1 MLVKKIEIKLNKTQ
15 QNQFVID
22 QNNLRFMHNFY
33 LSYQDLNH
41 EMYRLG
47 NSDIKFIS
55 GYEFMKLFN
64 NEILKLNPDLNF
76 IKNTNSKAVLHV
88 IRNLDQTFKK
98 FFKNQSGYPKYKKK
112 SNTWKIGIHLMHS
125 DTKYEWKMSERKVK
139 LPSYGWVKLKEKDYL
154 TKDDHIRS
162 CVLKQEGNRFYC
174 CFLIDSENQIKEPI
188 KSDLRKVEINSNKD
202 SLGIDLGIKT
212 YATCSD
218 GQTYCFP
225 KQKVNRLNKKVKK
238 VQKKLSRQFL
248 KNKNKK
254 EWMKKN
260 VDKTKLKLRVL
271 FDKKQRLVLGFI
283 QHLVNN
289 LVKTKHQ
296 NLIIEDLKVSNMVK
310 NKHLAKSIQERSF
323 HTFKQKLINKCS
335 KVGKTLFLANTF
347 YPSSKT
353 CSNCGS
359 LKKDLKLSD
368 RVYRCEVCGNVIDRD
383 YNASINLSYIGGYAE
398 NLSLVYKSS

>member
-1 MLVKKIEIKLNKTQ
+1 MLVKKVEIKLNKTQ
-15 QNQFVID
+15 QNQFFID
-22 QNNLRFMHNFY
+22 QNNLRFIHNFY
-33 LSYQDLNH
+33 LSYQDLNY
-41 EMYRLG
+41 EQYRLG
-47 NSDIKFIS
+47 NSDTKFIS
-55 GYEFMKLFN
+55 AYEFMKIFN
-64 NEILKLNPDLNF
+64 NEILKLNPNLNF
-76 IKNTNSKAVLHV
+76 VKNTNSKAVKQVV
-88 IRNLDQTFKK
+88 INLDKTFKK

-174 CFLIDSENQIKEPI
+174 CFLIDSENQIQEPI

-296 NLIIEDLKVSNMVK
+296 NLIIEDLKVSNMIK
-310 NKHLAKSIQERSF
+310 NKHLSKEIQERSF
-323 HTFKQKLINKCS
+323 YLFKQKLINKCS
-335 KVGKTLFLANTF
+335 KVGKTLFLADMF

-368 RVYRCEVCGNVIDRD
+368 RVYKCMNCGQEIDRD
-383 YNASINLSYIGGYAE
+383 LNASINLSYIGGYAE
-398 NLSLVYKSS
+398 NLSLV